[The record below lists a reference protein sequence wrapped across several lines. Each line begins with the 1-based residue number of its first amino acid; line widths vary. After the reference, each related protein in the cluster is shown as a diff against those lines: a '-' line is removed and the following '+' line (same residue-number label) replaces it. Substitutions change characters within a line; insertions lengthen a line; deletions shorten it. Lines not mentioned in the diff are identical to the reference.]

1 MNQTT
6 ILQNNF
12 YVLIRFFGWLMVSLM
27 LAFVI
32 NTFVTLSLEWPT
44 IFSIFIQN
52 KSNYLNL
59 FQILFQISMYLFA
72 IFGSFFY
79 AIRMRNISLR
89 DDSELL
95 NKFVNYFIRSCFWAV
110 VFVGLIDVIIS
121 FLRVQD
127 FLVNVVGQDLAT
139 QLGRSKFRGPYIH
152 IPLVFLGFIVG
163 FFVKHIA
170 FTWLTFLV
178 LIAEFII
185 VITRFVFSYEQAFQG
200 DIVRF
205 WYAALFLFA
214 SAYTLFEDGHVRV
227 DVIYTNFSR
236 RTKGVINSYGCIFLG
251 MTLCWAILLLGMWEK
266 TNIIVNPMLSYESA
280 QAGFGMY
287 TKYWLASFLA
297 IFAIS
302 MMIQFVSYLFE
313 STADVYKEEG
323 HRELGEIL
331 SH

>member
-127 FLVNVVGQDLAT
+127 FLVNVVGEDLAT

-152 IPLVFLGFIVG
+152 VPLVFLGFIVG